1 MTVVDEIKDRVDIV
15 DLVSDT
21 VNLRRTGKNYTGFCP
36 FHTNTRTPAFVVF
49 PDSGTW
55 RCFGECNE
63 GGDVFKFVMKK
74 EGWDFREALQYL
86 AQRAGIELEPLTPEK
101 KEQDEE
107 MERLHQLLEEAVIFY
122 RHHLLNEPG
131 GQEALD
137 YLTQRG
143 LKQETIVA
151 FGLGYAPN
159 SWDATV
165 NHFSA
170 KGYSQEDLLNAGLAS
185 ERREG
190 DGVYDRFRNRVM
202 FAIRNASGRMAGFG
216 ARVLDPEDVPKY
228 LNSPQTAL
236 FDKSRLLYGL
246 DQARKSIRALD
257 QVVIVEGYMD
267 VIVPHQAGFTN
278 LVSPMGTALTE
289 PQLQMLKRYTRRIV
303 LALDSDAA
311 GEKGTLRGLEV
322 ARQAMDHSQELV
334 FDPRGLIR
342 HEARLQA
349 DLRVTTLPEGVDPD
363 EIVLED
369 PEAWQRI
376 IDAAQPVVI
385 HVMDTLA
392 AHQDVDDPK
401 VKSQI
406 AEQVLPLIADVPN
419 RVERESYRQR
429 LARLLHVDERA
440 FTADLTDS
448 GRPARRTRRPAA
460 TKQEEAPAVLV
471 DGKRQRLFME
481 ERRLLRLLLR
491 NPEEIYNLDRFLQ
504 QANLSRF
511 SYQEFEHA
519 DHQVMAR
526 LVQDSLE
533 QDREDPL
540 EYIDENTPETLQ
552 ELIGTLREP
561 LRMGEPTDLQLRED
575 LIKTMLHLRH
585 IRVKEQF
592 EQLFNLQRDLQ
603 ESKESQPDSFR
614 ETVMQYA
621 EILRL
626 LNLALGKPVQLD

>member
-1 MTVVDEIKDRVDIV
+1 
-15 DLVSDT
+15 
-21 VNLRRTGKNYTGFCP
+21 
-36 FHTNTRTPAFVVF
+36 
-49 PDSGTW
+49 
-55 RCFGECNE
+55 
-63 GGDVFKFVMKK
+63 
-74 EGWDFREALQYL
+74 
-86 AQRAGIELEPLTPEK
+86 
-101 KEQDEE
+101 
-107 MERLHQLLEEAVIFY
+107 
-122 RHHLLNEPG
+122 
-131 GQEALD
+131 
-137 YLTQRG
+137 
-143 LKQETIVA
+143 
-151 FGLGYAPN
+151 
-159 SWDATV
+159 
-165 NHFSA
+165 
-170 KGYSQEDLLNAGLAS
+170 
-185 ERREG
+185 
-190 DGVYDRFRNRVM
+190 
-202 FAIRNASGRMAGFG
+202 
-216 ARVLDPEDVPKY
+216 
-228 LNSPQTAL
+228 
-236 FDKSRLLYGL
+236 
-246 DQARKSIRALD
+246 
-257 QVVIVEGYMD
+257 
-267 VIVPHQAGFTN
+267 
-278 LVSPMGTALTE
+278 
-289 PQLQMLKRYTRRIV
+289 
-303 LALDSDAA
+303 
-311 GEKGTLRGLEV
+311 
-322 ARQAMDHSQELV
+322 
-334 FDPRGLIR
+334 
-342 HEARLQA
+342 
-349 DLRVTTLPEGVDPD
+349 
-363 EIVLED
+363 
-369 PEAWQRI
+369 
-376 IDAAQPVVI
+376 VI

>member
-603 ESKESQPDSFR
+603 ESEESQPDSFR